1 MPGLIFGFL
10 TLMGSCELLGKES
23 LASVAASEDRLS
35 GSDGVLPSDL
45 ELAELIDARREVG
58 LVKYLLV
65 DLGKVMV
72 NNLFTRTM
80 RLNR

>member
-10 TLMGSCELLGKES
+10 LLMGSCELLGKES
-23 LASVAASEDRLS
+23 LALVAASEDRLTAP
-35 GSDGVLPSDL
+35 DGRTPSEL
-45 ELAELIDARREVG
+45 ELAELIDATRDVG

-72 NNLFTRTM
+72 NNLSRV
-80 RLNR
+80 

>member
-10 TLMGSCELLGKES
+10 LLMGSGELLGKES

-35 GSDGVLPSDL
+35 GSDDVLPSDL
-45 ELAELIDARREVG
+45 ELAELIDARRDVG

-72 NNLFTRTM
+72 NNLSRV
-80 RLNR
+80 